1 MANPVKV
8 CQCPRQH
15 CGGWKAG
22 LGKAESRKQKAE
34 IEQIKS
40 SRKKSRNSES
50 SHKKSRNSESRKLKS
65 PDKS

>member
-40 SRKKSRNSES
+40 SRKKSRN
-50 SHKKSRNSESRKLKS
+50 
-65 PDKS
+65 

>member
-50 SHKKSRNSESRKLKS
+50 RKQKYQLKAEN
-65 PDKS
+65 